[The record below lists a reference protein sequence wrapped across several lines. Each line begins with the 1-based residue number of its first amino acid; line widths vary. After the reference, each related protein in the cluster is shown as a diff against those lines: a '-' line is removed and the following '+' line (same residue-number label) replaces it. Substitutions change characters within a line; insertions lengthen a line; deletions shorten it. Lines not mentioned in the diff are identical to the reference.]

1 MNSIIITE
9 GSNKA
14 KNRVLTETIRKFN
27 VPFLTRTDSKS
38 PLNHLNE
45 EPIISIYGKVYNWE
59 AIASMPDSDLNQILG
74 YKLVSVEKAKNI
86 VNSSAIINSNYLPID
101 EIPVDSVIVEDIK
114 SKVNHPLYPTSMR
127 DGYGWNTKWN
137 KNDKVI
143 VRDKSIYAENGE
155 LLIELGENETVYITT
170 GGRVPLQFDSIIM
183 IENVTIYR
191 EGPTVTLVAKTAPT
205 KPGTFIRGVGSDVK
219 EGEMLVSKGTQLSP
233 YHLGLLMSA
242 NVKEIPV
249 YTSPEIYIFSTGNEI
264 VDVGVEGGIVDINSH
279 MISSRLRSISNNVN
293 REGILKDNLE
303 EMKKV
308 LSPLTGIIITSGGA
322 SVGEHDY
329 TKTALIEMGY
339 KIHFCKV
346 HMMPGKPFTFATR
359 DTSGETSYFF
369 SLPGNP
375 VAASVLTELF
385 IVPFVKK
392 LNGVE
397 KYENDIIKANID
409 FDVDVNKSDP
419 RPDYQRVYL
428 VRTSTGIVARST
440 GQQTSSTIKSMCGAD
455 GMICV
460 DRKINRGELV
470 DVILI
475 NKLKRIRE
483 ESVVKEEIKEE
494 RVVTDK
500 KFPTIGVLTASDRA
514 SQGIYE
520 DVSGKNIMAYLDREY
535 GKDNY
540 ILIYRVL
547 PDELEEIKK
556 ILLQMV
562 NLGCCLILTTGGS
575 GPSLRDVTTL
585 ATKEIMDKEL
595 PGFGEEMR
603 RISLK
608 YVPTAILSGQTAGII
623 YRKDKIFSDELRE
636 ASGNS
641 NEVRG
646 EKKGTLIVNLPG
658 SPRSINECLDA
669 VFPAIPYCIELMG
682 WEWIETKSGWKPK
695 GK

>member
-14 KNRVLTETIRKFN
+14 KNRVLIEQIRKFN
-27 VPFLTRTDSKS
+27 VPFLIRSDS
-38 PLNHLNE
+38 LINHLNE
-45 EPIISIYGKVYNWE
+45 EPTISIYGKEYPFE
-59 AIASMPDSDLNQILG
+59 MCSMADSDIRKILG
-74 YKLVSVEKAKNI
+74 YSMVSVKQAKDI
-86 VNSSAIINSNYLPID
+86 VNSSAILNDIVKTPID
-101 EIPVDSVIVEDIK
+101 EVHVDSVVMENIV
-114 SKVNHPLYPTSMR
+114 SKVNNPLYPTSMR

-137 KNDKVI
+137 KNDKFI
-143 VRDKSIYAENGE
+143 VRDESIFAEDGSTRY
-155 LLIELGENETVYITT
+155 LKDNETVYITT
-170 GGRVPLQFDSIIM
+170 GGKVPSQFDSVIM
-183 IENVTIYR
+183 IENVSIYR
-191 EGPTVTLVAKTAPT
+191 AENTFLVAKDPPT
-205 KPGTFIRGVGSDVK
+205 KPGTFIRGVGSDVR
-219 EGEMLVSKGTQLSP
+219 EGELLVEEGTQLSP

-242 NVKEIPV
+242 NIDKISV
-249 YTSPEIYIFSTGNEI
+249 YISPEIHIFSTGNEI
-264 VDVGVEGGIVDINSH
+264 VDVGVKGGIVDINSH

-293 REGILKDNLE
+293 RGGIIKDNLE
-303 EMKKV
+303 EMKNV
-308 LSPLTGIIITSGGA
+308 LSPLEGIIITSGGA

-329 TKTALIEMGY
+329 TKTALLEMGY

-346 HMMPGKPFTFATR
+346 NMMPGKPFTFATR
-359 DTSGETSYFF
+359 GHSYFF
-369 SLPGNP
+369 ALPGNP

-397 KYENDIIKANID
+397 KYENDIVKAIID
-409 FDVDVNKSDP
+409 FNVDVNKSDP
-419 RPDYQRVYL
+419 RPDYQRVFL
-428 VRTSTGIVARST
+428 VKTPNGILARTT

-460 DRKINRGELV
+460 DRKINKGEVV

-483 ESVVKEEIKEE
+483 EGEKKIEVVKEVTTNKE
-494 RVVTDK
+494 VNK
-500 KFPTIGVLTASDRA
+500 SLPKIGVLTASDRA
-514 SQGIYE
+514 SKGIYE

-535 GKDNY
+535 GIGNY
-540 ILIYRVL
+540 ELVYKVI
-547 PDELEEIKK
+547 PDELEDIKK
-556 ILLQMV
+556 VLLEMV

-608 YVPTAILSGQTAGII
+608 YVPTAILSGQTAGIV
-623 YRKDKIFSDELRE
+623 YSKESDVSR
-636 ASGNS
+636 
-641 NEVRG
+641 R
-646 EKKGTLIVNLPG
+646 GTLIVNLPG
-658 SPRSINECLDA
+658 SPRSINECLEA

-682 WEWIETKSGWKPK
+682 WEWIETASGWKPK